1 MKKIILII
9 ACFLIARLAAG
20 QGETKLPGTWE
31 GKIMAGISMRV
42 VFQFS
47 KDSTGRLVAS
57 SESPDQGIKGM
68 PCTIIAVSADSI
80 RLELPSVKAVYS
92 GRFISD
98 SVISGKL
105 VQGGTAIPL
114 VVRKVAAVS
123 VLKRPQTPLPPFA
136 YRSEEVEYDNK
147 SKSVH
152 FGATITIPPGRGPFP
167 AVLLITGSGQQNR
180 DEEVAE
186 HKPFAVLAD
195 YLTKKGYI
203 VLRADDRGM
212 GKTTGA
218 LDSATTA
225 DFAEDACASLDYL
238 ESRPETD
245 TKKLGLIG
253 HSEGGMIAPMVAAR
267 RKEVSFIVLLAGPG
281 QKISRLME
289 GQTAAVLASR
299 GIKQEAV
306 TAFTRLYGTMVPA
319 IVTAPDKTMAE
330 KNGLDVFSRWKD
342 STNKGYALVTTGVYN
357 DSTARGFVRA
367 FVGQVYSPWFRYF
380 MQFDPTPYLERL
392 HCRVL
397 ALNGSKDIQ
406 VIAGANLAAI
416 DSALKKSRSK
426 AFEVHELAGL
436 NHLFQACKK
445 CTAVE
450 YGELEETF
458 SPAALTLI
466 GDWLKKNVL

>member
-1 MKKIILII
+1 MVLII
-9 ACFLIARLAAG
+9 SCFLVARLAIG

-31 GKIMAGISMRV
+31 GRITTSISMRV
-42 VFQFS
+42 VFRFS

-57 SESPDQGIKGM
+57 SESPDQGVKGM
-68 PCTIIAVSADSI
+68 PCNIIAVSADSI
-80 RLELPSVKAVYS
+80 RLELPSAKAVYS
-92 GRFISD
+92 GRFAGD
-98 SVISGKL
+98 SVINGKL
-105 VQGGTAIPL
+105 AQGGATIPL
-114 VVRKVAAVS
+114 TVRKVAAVS

-136 YRSEEVEYDNK
+136 YRSEDVEYDNK

-152 FGATITIPPGRGPFP
+152 FGATITIPPGKGPFP

-180 DEEVAE
+180 DEEIAG

-195 YLTKKGYI
+195 YLTKTGFI
-203 VLRADDRGM
+203 VLRVDDRDI
-212 GKTTGA
+212 GKTIGP

-225 DFAEDACASLDYL
+225 DFAEDACAGLDYL

-267 RKEVSFIVLLAGPG
+267 RKEISFIVLLAGPG
-281 QKISRLME
+281 QKISKLME
-289 GQTAAVLASR
+289 GQTAAILASR
-299 GIKQEAV
+299 GITKEAIA
-306 TAFTRLYGTMVPA
+306 AFTSLYGTMVPA
-319 IVTAPDKTMAE
+319 IVTAPDRAMAE
-330 KNGLDVFSRWKD
+330 KNAREVFLRWKD

-357 DSTARGFVRA
+357 DSTAHQFVRL

-380 MQFDPTPYLERL
+380 IQFDPTPYLEQL

-397 ALNGSKDIQ
+397 ALNGGKDIQ

-416 DSALKKSRSK
+416 ESALKKSRSK

-445 CTAVE
+445 CTTAE

-458 SPAALTLI
+458 SPAALALI
-466 GDWLKKNVL
+466 GSWLKKNVQ